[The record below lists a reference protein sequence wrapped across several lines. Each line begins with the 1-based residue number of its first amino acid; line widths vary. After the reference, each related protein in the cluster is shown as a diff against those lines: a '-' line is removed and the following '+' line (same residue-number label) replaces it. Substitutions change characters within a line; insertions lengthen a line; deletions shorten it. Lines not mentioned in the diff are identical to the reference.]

1 MLSDPIVSQSG
12 LAGKIEQKLGPG
24 SGLLVEQ
31 ARARTALPS
40 DLFEAAMLQTGNRRT
55 VQLQQALGQWA
66 SRDPEAA
73 LTRIRQMQNPAERQ
87 RLTRT
92 AVMIFSQVDPENA
105 LAYVR
110 NALTED
116 TQLEGMVLNAMAA
129 ADPESSTE
137 RIEEFSRRTGD
148 NSATSTCFQ
157 IGLLK
162 IPQKQLPMLKR

>member
-1 MLSDPIVSQSG
+1 MLSDPIVSRSG

-148 NSATSTCFQ
+148 NSATHQPAFKLGC
-157 IGLLK
+157 
-162 IPQKQLPMLKR
+162 